1 MAQTDARPPTVFVV
15 DDDANVLAAIAGL
28 LKSAGLRAE
37 TFESVQQFLSSERP
51 DGPHCLVLDYTL
63 PDMTG
68 FAAERVLSDAGVQ
81 IPIVFISAY
90 DDITTE
96 ARAAESSAVKF
107 LTKPFLDQD
116 LLDAIQEALNRDR
129 TARQT

>member
-1 MAQTDARPPTVFVV
+1 MRSPTVFVV
-15 DDDANVLAAIAGL
+15 DDDADVRAAIAGL

-37 TFESVQQFLSSERP
+37 TFESIQQFLSCARP
-51 DGPHCLVLDYTL
+51 DGPHCLVLDFAL

-90 DDITTE
+90 DDITTS
-96 ARAAESSAVKF
+96 ARAMESSAVKF

-129 TARQT
+129 TVRQT

>member
-1 MAQTDARPPTVFVV
+1 MAHSGGQSPTVFVI
-15 DDDANVLAAIAGL
+15 DDDANVLASIAGL

-37 TFESVQQFLSSERP
+37 TFESVQQFLSCERP

-90 DDITTE
+90 DDITTS
-96 ARAAESSAVKF
+96 ARAVESSAVKC

-116 LLDAIQEALNRDR
+116 LLDAIQEALSRDR
-129 TARQT
+129 TVRQT